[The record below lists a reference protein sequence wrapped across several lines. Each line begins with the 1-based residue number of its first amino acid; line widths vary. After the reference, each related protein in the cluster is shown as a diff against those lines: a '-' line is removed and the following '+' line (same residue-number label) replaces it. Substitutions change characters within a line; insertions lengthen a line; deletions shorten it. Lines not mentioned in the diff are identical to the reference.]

1 LFDQL
6 PLREPLHQAGTEGP
20 LFTSRLGLKTLVIE
34 RVGTVDDPACAVFS
48 SSNYYLFFLLMVNFL
63 MTAGDD
69 GLAVTSYNYAAWE
82 AWRGDCIYSS
92 ENFFVVGLVA
102 EI

>member
-1 LFDQL
+1 
-6 PLREPLHQAGTEGP
+6 
-20 LFTSRLGLKTLVIE
+20 
-34 RVGTVDDPACAVFS
+34 
-48 SSNYYLFFLLMVNFL
+48 

>member
-1 LFDQL
+1 
-6 PLREPLHQAGTEGP
+6 
-20 LFTSRLGLKTLVIE
+20 
-34 RVGTVDDPACAVFS
+34 
-48 SSNYYLFFLLMVNFL
+48 

-102 EI
+102 EIWEAYLCEVGVEWRAGDIDNGRCAYTAGCVLYAEAY